1 MVMETPHPLHVG
13 REFVR
18 QYYTLLHQAPD
29 FLHRFY
35 GKDSTFVHGGVDAN
49 GKPSDPVVGQT
60 EIHAKIVSLAFRD
73 CRTKIRAVDSQ
84 ATMGGAVVVQVLGEL
99 SNAGGAMRRFLQT
112 FILAPEGSVQ
122 NKFFVQNDIF
132 RYQDE
137 VFTDSDHSED
147 LEEEEEEE
155 EGEGDS
161 EVENGSPLYET
172 HSPGNA
178 PSDMTQPISNN
189 TQHHYQQQ
197 QQQQH
202 QQQQQLHQLP
212 KDEMRGDAAGRG
224 GVADEVV
231 EAEVEEEEEVE
242 EEVSPTTI
250 ETHTASSTSA
260 AAAAT
265 SSAAAVVAAAAA
277 VASATAATASA
288 ATAAVEPAP
297 AKPFSWA
304 SVTSKNLSQGGGLP
318 AQTANTFVHHK
329 VVPTQANVEP
339 KPEPPRGT
347 RGEGRPGGP
356 PLQSRPPPRQV
367 RGGDT
372 DPSVDGEARRFPRY
386 ADSQQLF
393 VGNLPYSMEET
404 SLRDF
409 FSSYGTV
416 LSVRINTQ
424 GASAVTGRK
433 LPNYG
438 FVIFSDADSVQ
449 KILAA
454 KPIMYQGDHRLNVE
468 EKKRRGFREGGGA
481 GGGGGRGGGGRGY
494 GGSRPSTAPRVG
506 GGGLSTP
513 HPAE

>member
-49 GKPSDPVVGQT
+49 GKPSEPVVGQM

-172 HSPGNA
+172 HSPG
-178 PSDMTQPISNN
+178 
-189 TQHHYQQQ
+189 
-197 QQQQH
+197 
-202 QQQQQLHQLP
+202 
-212 KDEMRGDAAGRG
+212 G

-231 EAEVEEEEEVE
+231 EAEVEEEEEAE

-250 ETHTASSTSA
+250 ETHTASSTS
-260 AAAAT
+260 AAAT

-297 AKPFSWA
+297 PKPFSWA
-304 SVTSKNLSQGGGLP
+304 SVTSKNLSQGGGQP
-318 AQTANTFVHHK
+318 AQTATTFVHHK

-339 KPEPPRGT
+339 KPEPPRGP

-367 RGGDT
+367 RGGGDT

-454 KPIMYQGDHRLNVE
+454 KPILYQGEHRLNVE

-513 HPAE
+513 HLAE